1 MVLTPVLMPVSMPV
15 SVWMLVATPRLVL
28 AAAGAGG

>member
-15 SVWMLVATPRLVL
+15 SVWMLVATQRLVP
-28 AAAGAGG
+28 AAGAGG